1 MPGMGNGLRAN
12 NPFIVSAFESAL
24 LRQALVVALIL
35 VLLAIA
41 WRFLRETRLRH
52 AGGAANGYSDDLGPE
67 PAARRVLRFGFALL
81 WLLDG
86 FLQMQPD
93 MPLGMAS
100 NVVHPAA
107 ATSPAWV
114 RHLVNFGVTTWNNHP
129 IQAATSAVWIQLG
142 IGALLLVA
150 PRGRWSR
157 LAGLVSAGWGL
168 VVWAFGEAF
177 GQIFAPGASWL
188 FGAPGAV
195 LVYVLAGALIALP
208 ESVFSRRLFV
218 QGWIR
223 LAGIYLLGM
232 ALLQAWP
239 GRGFWVGAA
248 TTHHA
253 TTGALETMARQMS
266 TTPQPGLFSRL
277 VADFGQ
283 FDAHNAFAVNLFVV
297 VVLAAVGLVF
307 VSGFRRLLLPA
318 VVVFGVL
325 SLTAWVFAQDL
336 GFFGGVGTDP
346 NSMIP
351 TAVVV
356 VAAYLAVTRVPSRV
370 EAEAP
375 TRVAQQLSWRERIS
389 PAYAM
394 RALGTLGA
402 FGVVLLGA
410 APMAVAS
417 TSSQADPIIARAV
430 AGSPDFVNEVAPE
443 FRLTDQSGRSVALK
457 SLRGRV
463 VVLTFLDPVCT
474 SDCPL
479 IAQEM
484 RAADQMLGRE
494 AQRAEFVAVVANPVF
509 HSVTDVDA
517 FDAQEALTHLSN
529 WRYLTGSVAQLRK
542 VWNDYGI
549 QAVVEPGGAMI
560 GHTDLFYVIDAA
572 GHTRYVLNSDPG
584 PGNSSSRS
592 SFALLLSAE
601 VRALLS
607 SS

>member
-1 MPGMGNGLRAN
+1 MGNGLRAN
-12 NPFIVSAFESAL
+12 NPTIISAFESAL
-24 LRQALVVALIL
+24 FRQALVVALIL

-41 WRFLRETRLRH
+41 WRFLREARLKS
-52 AGGAANGYSDDLGPE
+52 ADGSANRYADALGPE
-67 PAARRVLRFGFALL
+67 PAARRVLRYGFALL

-86 FLQMQPD
+86 FLQLQPN
-93 MPLGMAS
+93 MPLGMPS
-100 NVVHPAA
+100 NVVTPAA
-107 ATSPAWV
+107 STSPLWV
-114 RHLVNFGVTTWNNHP
+114 RHLVNVGVTIWNNHP

-142 IGALLLVA
+142 VGALLLAA

-157 LAGLVSAGWGL
+157 FAGLASVGWGL

-195 LVYVLAGALIALP
+195 LIYVVAGALIALP
-208 ESVFSRRLFV
+208 ERAFSSRLLSR
-218 QGWIR
+218 GWIR
-223 LAGIYLLGM
+223 LAGVYLLGM
-232 ALLQAWP
+232 ALLQALP

-248 TTHHA
+248 TARHS
-253 TTGALETMARQMS
+253 TGQLASMASQMT
-266 TTPQPGLFSRL
+266 TTPQPGVFSRL

-297 VVLAAVGLVF
+297 VVLAAVGVVF
-307 VSGFRRLLLPA
+307 LSGFRRLLLPA
-318 VVVFGVL
+318 VVAFGVL
-325 SLTAWVFAQDL
+325 SVATWVFVQDL

-351 TAVVV
+351 TVLLVVGSY
-356 VAAYLAVTRVPSRV
+356 VALTRVPQ
-370 EAEAP
+370 EAEA
-375 TRVAQQLSWRERIS
+375 TERVPMAHGLPWRERFS

-394 RALGTLGA
+394 RSLCALGA

-417 TSSQADPIIARAV
+417 TSSQADAIIAKAV
-430 AGSPDFVNEVAPE
+430 AGSPNFVDAPAPV
-443 FRLTDQSGRSVALK
+443 FRLTDQFGRSVSLA

-484 RAADQMLGRE
+484 RAADQLLGKE
-494 AQRAEFVAVVANPVF
+494 SQRAEFIAVVANPIF
-509 HSVTDVDA
+509 HSVADVQA
-517 FDAQEALTHLSN
+517 FDRQEALTRLTN
-529 WRYLTGSVAQLRK
+529 WRYLTGSVSQLQA

-549 QAVVEPGGAMI
+549 QALVEPGGAMI
-560 GHTDLFYVIDAA
+560 AHSELFYVIDPS
-572 GHTRYVLNSDPG
+572 GHTRYVLPSDPG
-584 PGNSSSRS
+584 PGNSSSKS
-592 SFALLLSAE
+592 SFALLLSSE
-601 VRALLS
+601 VRALVS